1 MRPPG
6 SFRIR
11 RSARGARNVAHDP
24 LAFADTRCQKIV
36 DSLCLEILE
45 GENLR
50 IRQIFERPRAIYRI
64 EFDKPEMSY
73 QRTTLLDEDTLEE
86 LLEIDGVRHVVE
98 RALDGPR

>member
-6 SFRIR
+6 SFKIR
-11 RSARGARNVAHDP
+11 KPRHESGHA
-24 LAFADTRCQKIV
+24 LAYADTRCQKLV

-64 EFDKPEMSY
+64 ELDKPDLNY
-73 QRTTLLDEDTLEE
+73 QRTTLLDEATLEE
-86 LLEIDGVRHVVE
+86 LLEIEGVRHRVE
-98 RALDGPR
+98 AALSLSSN